1 MAIIGRIR
9 KRAGIAVA
17 VIAIAI
23 LSFIFSDIF
32 SGSST
37 KIPNNMGVVDGT
49 EITKLEFEEMSK
61 TIETNMLQQSNTDN
75 LTTEQNYM
83 VRQQAYQELLNEKL
97 LAGEFQKLGLSVGK
111 DELNDMF
118 FGDFIDPMVLQNFSD
133 PKTGTYNKQAISQYI
148 AQFDKLPAEEQASWR
163 NFENYIK
170 KNRLQQKYEILL
182 AKSMYMPK
190 AIASHLSNLY
200 DKTSTSRYVLLPFTS
215 VADNSVKIEEAD
227 YKKYYEEHKNEF
239 KLAEEIRDVEFVK
252 FQITPSPADI
262 QYINDTVAKIFE
274 AFQQVSPSDLPSFVS
289 TTSDRMYDSNYYK
302 KEAFA
307 QIIPDSLLSKVGVGG
322 FIAPF
327 QNGANWVMAK
337 LTSMQSRP
345 DSVRFSRIIIL
356 NSNAGG
362 DIKRTPEAATK
373 LKDSVYDIVKADA
386 MGFENNVAKYSD
398 DPEASKNMGDSGWL
412 LDGQL
417 QADLYNSINTTPI
430 NGIFVY
436 NIPNDMGYMLIKVTG
451 KTAPVTKLQLAT
463 IIYEIRA
470 SEKTVN
476 EIRDKANNF
485 LGSATNMSSFTQAAQ
500 KQNLNINTSQLRDMD
515 YQLNGTPYARE
526 IVRWAYNKETKKG
539 DVAPEVFDLSGEMFV
554 VVGLKDIKEK
564 GILTLEQVKP
574 YIENQVRIEKKAE
587 VLLKKAETLIATDK
601 TLEAIAVKA
610 NAQID
615 SAENISFGDP
625 YFVQAGPEM
634 RVLGSLAAATKT
646 GIQKPVK
653 GYNGV
658 YILEID
664 SFGKKA
670 VKEEPQMIQQNF
682 GMRNMQKTSQ
692 LRLPLQILK
701 DKAKIKNNFSFF
713 N

>member
-200 DKTSTSRYVLLPFTS
+200 DKTLTSRYVLLPFTS

-500 KQNLNINTSQLRDMD
+500 KQNLNILTSQLRDMD

-634 RVLGSLAAATKT
+634 RVIGTLAAATKT
-646 GIQKPVK
+646 GIQKPIK
-653 GYNGV
+653 GYNGI
-658 YILEID
+658 YIVEIN
-664 SFGKKA
+664 SFGKRET
-670 VKEEPQMIQQNF
+670 KEDAQMIQQNF

>member
-17 VIAIAI
+17 IIAIAI

-32 SGSST
+32 SKSGN
-37 KIPNNMGVVDGT
+37 KIPNNIGIVDGT
-49 EITKLEFEEMSK
+49 EITKVEFDQMSQ
-61 TIETNMLQQSNTDN
+61 TIETNMKQQNKTDN

-97 LAGEFQKLGLSVGK
+97 LAGEFSKLGISVGK

-118 FGDFIDPMVLQNFSD
+118 FGDFIDPMVIQNFSD
-133 PKTGTYNKQAISQYI
+133 PKTGNYNKQQVSQYI
-148 AQFDKLPAEEQASWR
+148 AQFDKLPAEEQASWK
-163 NFENYIK
+163 NFESYIK
-170 KNRLQQKYEILL
+170 KNRLQQKYEVLL
-182 AKSMYMPK
+182 SKSMYMPK

-200 DKTSTSRYVLLPFTS
+200 DKTTNSRYTLLPFTS
-215 VADNSVKIEEAD
+215 VADNAVKIEEAD

-239 KLAEEIRDVEFVK
+239 KLTEEIRDVEFVK
-252 FQITPSPADI
+252 FQVTPSPQDI
-262 QYINDTVAKIFE
+262 QYINDTVTKTFE
-274 AFQQVSPSDLPSFVS
+274 AFQQVAPNELASFVS
-289 TTSDRMYDSNYYK
+289 TMSDRMYDSNYYS

-307 QIIPDSLLSKVGVGG
+307 QIIPDSILSKVSVGG

-327 QNGANWVMAK
+327 QNGTNWVMAK
-337 LTSMQSRP
+337 LTAIQARP

-356 NSNAGG
+356 NSKAGG
-362 DIKRTPEAATK
+362 DIKRNEEAATK
-373 LKDSVYDIVKADA
+373 LKDSIFNIVKADA
-386 MGFENNVAKYSD
+386 AGFENNVAKYSD

-417 QADLYNSINTTPI
+417 QSDLYNSVNTTPI

-451 KTAPVTKLQLAT
+451 KTAPVTKLQVAT
-463 IIYEIRA
+463 IINEIRA

-476 EIRDKANNF
+476 EIRDKANSF
-485 LGSATNMSSFTQAAQ
+485 LGSATNMSAFTQTAQ
-500 KQNLNINTSQLRDMD
+500 KQNLNILTSQLRDMD

-526 IVRWAYNKETKKG
+526 IVRWAFNEDTKKG
-539 DVAPEVFDLSGEMFV
+539 DVSPEVYDLSGEMFV
-554 VVGLKDIKEK
+554 VVGVKDIKEK
-564 GILTLEQVKP
+564 GNLTLEQVKP

-587 VLLKKAETLIATDK
+587 VLMKKAQTLISTDK
-601 TLEAIAVKA
+601 TLDAIAIKA
-610 NAQID
+610 NTKVDTA
-615 SAENISFGDP
+615 ANVSFGDP

-670 VKEEPQMIQQNF
+670 VKEEAQMIQQNF

>member
-289 TTSDRMYDSNYYK
+289 ITSDRMYDSNYYK

-500 KQNLNINTSQLRDMD
+500 KQNLNILTSQLRDMD

-634 RVLGSLAAATKT
+634 RVIGTLAAATKT
-646 GIQKPVK
+646 GIQKPIK
-653 GYNGV
+653 GYNGI
-658 YILEID
+658 YIVEIN
-664 SFGKKA
+664 SFGKRET
-670 VKEEPQMIQQNF
+670 KEDAQMIQQNF

-692 LRLPLQILK
+692 LRLPLQVLK